1 MTRVVHIDTCEQCP
15 WSVGSRGCRHPN
27 ALWDDEGIIRI
38 KVFNDY
44 FVIPEWCPL
53 EQEGPDWRPPA
64 KEGLAPLL
72 VLDKDA
78 EINLDRIVVWEEQ
91 P

>member
-1 MTRVVHIDTCEQCP
+1 MTRIIRVETCDECP
-15 WSVGSRGCRHPN
+15 HAAGSRSCR
-27 ALWDDEGIIRI
+27 ASQWCDEGGILRCR
-38 KVFNDY
+38 KFTDY